1 MLNIHRIVIHRLLL
15 AWLLLSVLAGGGV
28 YYLEA
33 EKIDDYVVALAS
45 AESARFTAA
54 DIDVGKR
61 SPERLAELRQ
71 QAEEFVREHFV
82 VVELYDAAEE
92 KMLEAVNPAYEALE
106 RQLKGYTHAF
116 PRDSHHHYQKLE
128 IGDTTVVQVLVPVK
142 AKGGGIAGYFEG
154 VFVVAPEELAR
165 LRANLLRSL
174 LVVLAAVLVTT
185 VVLYPVIISL
195 HRDLLRRS
203 REILRGNLEMSS
215 VLGAAIAQRDSDT
228 SIHNYRVTLYACALG
243 KAMGLQ
249 GDAMRALII
258 GAFLHDVGKIGIS
271 DTILLKPA
279 RLTPEEFEVMQ
290 THVALGIDIIA
301 PSPWLNKAREVVEF
315 HHEKYNGKGYL
326 RGLQGEDIPLNARIF
341 AIADVFD
348 ALASR
353 RPYKEPMDCESALEI
368 IAQDAG
374 SHFDPQLAAA
384 FAQVAPELHAR
395 LAREDEAGVMAL
407 MNAKVEHYFF
417 NGLLDS

>member
-1 MLNIHRIVIHRLLL
+1 MRNINHIVITRLLL
-15 AWLLLSVLAGGGV
+15 AWGLVSLLLGGGAW
-28 YYLEA
+28 YLATER
-33 EKIDDYVVALAS
+33 IDDAVVALAQ
-45 AESARFTAA
+45 AESAKFQASELEAA
-54 DIDVGKR
+54 EM
-61 SPERLAELRQ
+61 SPQELDFLRERTLG
-71 QAEEFVREHFV
+71 FVRDHFV
-82 VVELYDAAEE
+82 VIELYDRQQR
-92 KMLEAVNPAYEALE
+92 KVVEAVNPAHEDIEASL
-106 RQLKGYTHAF
+106 QGSTHTF
-116 PRDSHHHYQKLE
+116 PRDGRHHYEKFTIL
-128 IGDTTVVQVLVPVK
+128 GNTVVQVLVPIWNK
-142 AKGGGIAGYFEG
+142 EKQISGFFEG
-154 VFVVAPEELAR
+154 VFLVSPEEEAR
-165 LRANLLRSL
+165 LRQDLYLIL
-174 LVVLAAVLVTT
+174 GVVLAAVLITT

-243 KAMGLQ
+243 EAVGLE

-279 RLTPEEFEVMQ
+279 KLTPEEFEVMQ

-326 RGLQGEDIPLNARIF
+326 RGLQGEEIPLNARIF

-353 RPYKEPMDCESALEI
+353 RPYKEPMDCETALEI

-374 SHFDPQLAAA
+374 SHFDPRLAAA
-384 FAQVAPELHAR
+384 FAQVAPELHGR